1 MISDNHLDIL
11 YNAYACNAH
20 AQQGIHHWRLQT
32 RVLHLKESGLALR
45 HQLNQLR
52 VYPYYLFR
60 FKLITNPMFSKPFI

>member
-1 MISDNHLDIL
+1 ISDNHLDIL

-45 HQLNQLR
+45 HQHESIESLSLLSLQIQTDNQPHVL
-52 VYPYYLFR
+52 
-60 FKLITNPMFSKPFI
+60 